1 MKKNIYIIANW
12 KMNFNVEESSV
23 FMNKL
28 LSVSNEISKNLKII
42 ICPQHL
48 LISNLKNHSNN
59 TNIFLGA
66 QDCHYKEK
74 GAFTG
79 DSSIDLVKALNC
91 KYVILGHSERR
102 IFHHETSQV
111 VKKKVELVA
120 SKSVEPILCIGE
132 KLKHRVSKNYIDVIL
147 KQLDESLPNGIK
159 KIIIA
164 YEPIWSIG
172 SGETPT
178 TQNIEEVAQSIY
190 NFLTNYRKSIDNP
203 KILYGGSVNKD
214 NASAICKIKNINGC
228 LIGGASLIIDEFKE
242 IIRKVN
248 FN

>member
-28 LSVSNEISKNLKII
+28 LSVSNEVSKNLKII

-79 DSSIDLVKALNC
+79 DASIDLIKALNC

>member
-28 LSVSNEISKNLKII
+28 LSVSNEVSKNLKII

>member
-12 KMNFNVEESSV
+12 KMNLNLEESSV

-28 LSVSNEISKNLKII
+28 LSLNNEISKNLKII

-48 LISNLKNHSNN
+48 LISNLRNHFNN

-66 QDCHYKEK
+66 QDCHYKEN

-79 DSSIDLVKALNC
+79 DSSIDLIKALNC

-102 IFHHETSQV
+102 IYHHETSQV
-111 VKKKVELVA
+111 VKKKVDLA
-120 SKSVEPILCIGE
+120 TCKSVEPILCVGE
-132 KLKHRVSKNYIDVIL
+132 ELKHRISKNYIDVIL
-147 KQLDESLPNGIK
+147 KQLDDSLPNGIK

>member
-1 MKKNIYIIANW
+1 MKLLVANW
-12 KMNFNVEESSV
+12 KMNKSYNDGLKTLQSV
-23 FMNKL
+23 RKKIKNNK
-28 LSVSNEISKNLKII
+28 KKRYII
-42 ICPQHL
+42 LPPIQSTL
-48 LISNLKNHSNN
+48 YIKDKLDAKDVFFGS
-59 TNIFLGA
+59 
-66 QDCHYKEK
+66 QDCSQYNN

-79 DSSIDLVKALNC
+79 DSSIDLIKALNC

-102 IFHHETSQV
+102 IYHHETSQV
-111 VKKKVELVA
+111 VKKKVDLA
-120 SKSVEPILCIGE
+120 TCKSVEPILCVGE
-132 KLKHRVSKNYIDVIL
+132 ELKHRISKNYIDVIL
-147 KQLDESLPNGIK
+147 KQLDDSLPNGIK

>member
-12 KMNFNVEESSV
+12 KMNLNVEESSV

-28 LSVSNEISKNLKII
+28 LFVSNQISRNLKII

-48 LISNLKNHSNN
+48 LINNLQNHFNN

-79 DSSIDLVKALNC
+79 DSSIDLIKALNC

-102 IFHHETSQV
+102 IHHHETSQV
-111 VKKKVELVA
+111 VKKKVDLA
-120 SKSVEPILCIGE
+120 TCKSVEPILCVGE
-132 KLKHRVSKNYIDVIL
+132 ELKHRISKNYIDVIL
-147 KQLDESLPNGIK
+147 KQLDDSLPNGIK

-178 TQNIEEVAQSIY
+178 TQNIEEVSQSIY
-190 NFLTNYRKSIDNP
+190 NFIINHRKSIDNP
-203 KILYGGSVNKD
+203 IILYGGSVNKD
-214 NASAICKIKNINGC
+214 NASTICKIKNINGC